1 LLVEEM
7 KMPLSS
13 DRILKVRRPIKRV
26 VVVPVELETPQNTPG
41 AEATTATTNGMAE
54 DASFED
60 LIQMSQ
66 TEFQQEL
73 DFAYQ
78 KGLEEGKLLGYR
90 HAEAEISHT
99 MQTLSRMIEE
109 IQARQKEIFSR
120 TERYLL
126 QLVFRI
132 SERIIGAISEV
143 HRDLIR
149 ETIQKVLQIAQLS
162 GKIKILV
169 HPEDLKVV
177 QDLEPELRRGFPDLK
192 ELGFVADNTIH
203 PGGCVVETDLGKLDA
218 RIETQFNEL
227 EERLK
232 KTYEKL

>member
-1 LLVEEM
+1 
-7 KMPLSS
+7 MPLSS

-26 VVVPVELETPQNTPG
+26 VVVPVESTPPENASG
-41 AEATTATTNGMAE
+41 AEAENAADTAAETTQY
-54 DASFED
+54 ED

-66 TEFQQEL
+66 SEFQQEL

-109 IQARQKEIFSR
+109 IQARQNEFFSR
-120 TERYLL
+120 TENYLL
-126 QLVFRI
+126 ELVFRI
-132 SERIIGAISEV
+132 SERIVGAISEV

-149 ETIQKVLQIAQLS
+149 ETIRKVLQISQLS
-162 GKIKILV
+162 GKIKIVV
-169 HPEDLKVV
+169 HPDDLKVV

-192 ELGFVADNTIH
+192 ELGFVADSTIH

-218 RIETQFNEL
+218 RIETQFTEL
-227 EERLK
+227 VDRLK